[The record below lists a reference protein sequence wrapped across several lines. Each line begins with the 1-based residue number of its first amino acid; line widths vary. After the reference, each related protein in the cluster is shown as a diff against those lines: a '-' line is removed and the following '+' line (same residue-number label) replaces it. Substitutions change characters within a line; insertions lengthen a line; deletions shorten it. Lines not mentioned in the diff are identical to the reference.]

1 MPRRRST
8 SGSKPSRMNSP
19 SRTEKGGSSHR
30 VRPIRSVRSSRVSS
44 WASSPRRPR
53 SKADSSSFT
62 WGSRAMAFF
71 RATTSRPPAVPYTMR
86 PTSRSMSPMPDRAR
100 ASSSRTMV
108 WSTSWPT
115 AALRRVMAVTDS
127 RGRSSQLRSS
137 RPPMGVR
144 VLSSTQRRLPF
155 FSLLRRVS
163 VSSRFRRAVRSS
175 SINCPC

>member
-1 MPRRRST
+1 
-8 SGSKPSRMNSP
+8 
-19 SRTEKGGSSHR
+19 
-30 VRPIRSVRSSRVSS
+30 
-44 WASSPRRPR
+44 
-53 SKADSSSFT
+53 
-62 WGSRAMAFF
+62 
-71 RATTSRPPAVPYTMR
+71 
-86 PTSRSMSPMPDRAR
+86 MSPMPDRAR